1 MPILKLAPK
10 EVTEALKHHDDED
23 WLNQHPPGAPFV
35 PPPPP
40 VPDAEPFN
48 WWIVGGVGI
57 VAFFVLIVVLM
68 Y

>member
-10 EVTEALKHHDDED
+10 EVTDALRHHDDQD
-23 WLNQHPPGAPFV
+23 WLDAHPPGAPYT

-40 VPDAEPFN
+40 EPEPYN
-48 WWIVGGVGI
+48 WWPVVAVGVA
-57 VAFFVLIVVLM
+57 AFFVLVLVLM